1 MGGKPK
7 RQKGKLWTLDEHET
21 ALKMDLE
28 GYSQYEI
35 ARKIGR
41 TRASVQ
47 SRMRTLDY
55 IMDKEALLY
64 KSLMNMSFE
73 VGATYLISEKDPPIC
88 IKFLPGLFV
97 YEGKMQGHRAKHI
110 FRSLNCGYPLTF
122 TDTQL
127 HGYKFQK
134 EGGGNA
140 ERIRENAG
148 RNKGGSAQEGDVT
161 GEGSN
166 ERFTPQ
172 SDYSWGLPRSNEA
185 IP

>member
-1 MGGKPK
+1 MNSKPK

-21 ALKMDLE
+21 ALKMDLD

-35 ARKIGR
+35 AKRIGR

-55 IMDKEALLY
+55 MMDKEAIIH
-64 KSLMNMSFE
+64 KALMNTSFE

-88 IKFLPGLFV
+88 IKFLPGKFV
-97 YEGKMQGHRAKHI
+97 YEGKTQGFKPKHI

-148 RNKGGSAQEGDVT
+148 RNKGGSD
-161 GEGSN
+161 
-166 ERFTPQ
+166 
-172 SDYSWGLPRSNEA
+172 
-185 IP
+185 

>member
-55 IMDKEALLY
+55 MMDKEALLY

-88 IKFLPGLFV
+88 IKFLPGKFV
-97 YEGKMQGHRAKHI
+97 YEGKTQGYKAKHI
-110 FRSLNCGYPLTF
+110 FRSLNCGYLLTF

-127 HGYKFQK
+127 HGYKFEK
-134 EGGGNA
+134 EDEDNA
-140 ERIRENAG
+140 ERLRKDERQHQEKDAEEGCFSYQG
-148 RNKGGSAQEGDVT
+148 R
-161 GEGSN
+161 
-166 ERFTPQ
+166 
-172 SDYSWGLPRSNEA
+172 
-185 IP
+185 

>member
-1 MGGKPK
+1 MGSKPK

-35 ARKIGR
+35 AREIGR

-88 IKFLPGLFV
+88 IKFLPGKFV
-97 YEGKMQGHRAKHI
+97 YQGKTQGHKAKHM
-110 FRSLNCGYPLTF
+110 FRSLNCNYLITF

-127 HGYKFQK
+127 HGYKFEK
-134 EGGGNA
+134 EDNDNA
-140 ERIRENAG
+140 KGLRKDERQHQEKDAEEGCFSCEG
-148 RNKGGSAQEGDVT
+148 R
-161 GEGSN
+161 
-166 ERFTPQ
+166 
-172 SDYSWGLPRSNEA
+172 
-185 IP
+185 

>member
-1 MGGKPK
+1 MGSKPK

-35 ARKIGR
+35 AREIGR

-88 IKFLPGLFV
+88 IKFLPGKFV
-97 YEGKMQGHRAKHI
+97 YQGKTQGHKAKHM
-110 FRSLNCGYPLTF
+110 FRSLNCNYLITF

-127 HGYKFQK
+127 HGYKFEK
-134 EGGGNA
+134 EDKDNA
-140 ERIRENAG
+140 ERIRKDERCYQEEDVKERSFSYQG
-148 RNKGGSAQEGDVT
+148 R
-161 GEGSN
+161 
-166 ERFTPQ
+166 
-172 SDYSWGLPRSNEA
+172 
-185 IP
+185 